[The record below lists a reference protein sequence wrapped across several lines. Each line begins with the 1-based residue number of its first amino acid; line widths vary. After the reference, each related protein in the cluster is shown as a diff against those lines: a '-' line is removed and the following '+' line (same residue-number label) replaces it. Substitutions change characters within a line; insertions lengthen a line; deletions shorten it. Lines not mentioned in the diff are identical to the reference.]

1 MKRNRFQGILE
12 KRWFAYTL
20 AAFSAVLLYMVLS
33 KFQSISAR
41 FDDLLAFLRP
51 VIIGVAIAY
60 LLNPLVN
67 FFDQFIKTKLTR
79 NEKLSHTLAVIAA
92 VLLFMCVITI
102 IFMAL
107 IPYLVKNIAS
117 LGIHSGNYT
126 VMIDKGLD
134 LLEAFSEKTG
144 LDMDEIIDTVSQ
156 TLNKNG
162 GLVPKGIKAA
172 WDTSV
177 SVGVAMGNA
186 LIGFIIAIY
195 FMMDKWRISKAIDR
209 LRRAVL
215 SENVYRRNS
224 AFWSHCNSVFIRYI
238 GYSMV
243 DALIIGLANMCFM
256 LTFGMPYVA
265 LVSVIVALT
274 NLLPTVGPLIGGLI
288 GGLILVIYKP
298 ITALWFILFT
308 LFLQTIDGYVIKPRL
323 FGNSLGIPPVLT
335 LIAIILGGKA
345 FGIIGVFLSIPVTSV
360 LIDLYNSSLLPRLE
374 ARKNKAGPAQGEE
387 DRQQ

>member
-20 AAFSAVLLYMVLS
+20 AACSAVLLYMVLS

-92 VLLFMCVITI
+92 LLLFMCVITI

-144 LDMDEIIDTVSQ
+144 LE
-156 TLNKNG
+156 
-162 GLVPKGIKAA
+162 
-172 WDTSV
+172 
-177 SVGVAMGNA
+177 
-186 LIGFIIAIY
+186 
-195 FMMDKWRISKAIDR
+195 
-209 LRRAVL
+209 
-215 SENVYRRNS
+215 
-224 AFWSHCNSVFIRYI
+224 
-238 GYSMV
+238 
-243 DALIIGLANMCFM
+243 
-256 LTFGMPYVA
+256 
-265 LVSVIVALT
+265 
-274 NLLPTVGPLIGGLI
+274 
-288 GGLILVIYKP
+288 
-298 ITALWFILFT
+298 
-308 LFLQTIDGYVIKPRL
+308 
-323 FGNSLGIPPVLT
+323 
-335 LIAIILGGKA
+335 
-345 FGIIGVFLSIPVTSV
+345 VT
-360 LIDLYNSSLLPRLE
+360 
-374 ARKNKAGPAQGEE
+374 E
-387 DRQQ
+387 D